1 MSFNDDFTNCMKP
14 LPTPAGIYTSAT
26 DISSALKPITS
37 AWRAVGASN
46 GIQLRTLMATAALG
60 IDGTALAALSAEL
73 AAITVTAYVAACAA
87 CAVSVAGA
95 SVWTAITACDNDDVK
110 AALTLAAN
118 NAGVGP
124 VA

>member
-1 MSFNDDFTNCMKP
+1 LSFNDDFTNCMKP

-60 IDGTALAALSAEL
+60 IDGTALAA
-73 AAITVTAYVAACAA
+73 ITVTAYVAACAA

>member
-1 MSFNDDFTNCMKP
+1 LSFNDDFTTCMKP

-26 DISSALKPITS
+26 DISNALKPITS
-37 AWRAVGASN
+37 AWRAVGATN
-46 GIQLRTLMATAALG
+46 GIQLRTLMATVALG
-60 IDGTALAALSAEL
+60 IDAGAWAALSAEL
-73 AAITVTAYVAACAA
+73 AAITVAAYVATCAA

-124 VA
+124 VV